1 MSSVS
6 FQMPRRVRLSDIV
19 GTSHDGVED
28 DSNPPPPP
36 IPPTLADAIAAL
48 VNATTDNARVLREVL
63 QNQNQPG
70 ARVPPNNARNASYM
84 EFMETRPPTFIKAE
98 EPLEA
103 DEWLWVVEQKFGLIQ
118 CTEVQKPQ
126 FAAQLLRGPASTWWA
141 NFVAVQ
147 PVGHQITWAEF
158 KEAFRAHYIPDG
170 VLQMKLEEFLRLK
183 QGPDTVMQYLGKFN
197 HLSQY
202 AVDHV
207 NTDGKKRDCFMR
219 GLSFKLQKKW
229 LPVMT

>member
-1 MSSVS
+1 
-6 FQMPRRVRLSDIV
+6 
-19 GTSHDGVED
+19 
-28 DSNPPPPP
+28 
-36 IPPTLADAIAAL
+36 
-48 VNATTDNARVLREVL
+48 
-63 QNQNQPG
+63 
-70 ARVPPNNARNASYM
+70 
-84 EFMETRPPTFIKAE
+84 
-98 EPLEA
+98 
-103 DEWLWVVEQKFGLIQ
+103 
-118 CTEVQKPQ
+118 VQKPQ

-141 NFVAVQ
+141 NFVVVQ
-147 PVGHQITWAEF
+147 PAGHQITWAEF